1 MITTFQISKIIMFC
15 VWEAEDSKTCFF
27 GVVVD
32 IFDFFFWKKYQFPC
46 PQCKLVLKIENMI
59 NEDKWE
65 ISTNQKMRFLLWMI
79 RFLGLDTPT
88 KNI

>member
-1 MITTFQISKIIMFC
+1 MSLLSSWYDIDVRVRLFADG

-32 IFDFFFWKKYQFPC
+32 IFDLFFWKKYQFPC

-59 NEDKWE
+59 NEDMWE
-65 ISTNQKMRFLLWMI
+65 RSTNQKLKGKYWWMI
-79 RFLGLDTPT
+79 EKKIG
-88 KNI
+88 